1 VEDLLGFLFFLFV
14 FIIGPILGQKRK
26 GQQQAPQQRPR
37 QAPPAPPVPSRTEE
51 LPRQQ
56 APQSAAEMLPD
67 ELWEILTGQKRPAPI
82 PVPPTRY
89 EEEEPDEEAEF
100 VEVRTEEIR
109 RPVEVIAAEERSLET
124 YEPREVPVVVSMET
138 LPPSPRVRHE
148 EFHRRIAT
156 AEPAPVQA
164 QPAGRTAAA
173 RLTAIAQRGRLRDV
187 IALQEILGRPKGL
200 E

>member
-14 FIIGPILGQKRK
+14 FVIGPILGQKRK

-67 ELWEILTGQKRPAPI
+67 ELWEILTGQKRPAPVA
-82 PVPPTRY
+82 VPPTRY
-89 EEEEPDEEAEF
+89 EEEEPDEEDEF
-100 VEVRTEEIR
+100 VEVRTEEVR

-124 YEPREVPVVVSMET
+124 YERHEAPVVVSMET
-138 LPPSPRVRHE
+138 LPPPPRVRHE
-148 EFHRRIAT
+148 EFHRRIAAAEQVT
-156 AEPAPVQA
+156 AQA
-164 QPAGRTAAA
+164 SPAGLTAAA
-173 RLTAIAQRGRLRDV
+173 RLAAIAQRGRLRDV
-187 IALQEILGRPKGL
+187 MAIQEILGPPKGL